1 MIIIKKGKLIAAV
14 FFSFLLI
21 LLVAIWGYRIGM
33 QSQLKS
39 ASELILFFGFIAA
52 GLQFVLLIAVLVY
65 AKQKENDFLM
75 LTKAIQLNG
84 VLSESRA
91 KKLGNLGFAL
101 QEALD
106 EAYKISEQ
114 KSVKIAGLNGLVS
127 DLLHIIDLPLVV
139 VNLTGEILDFSPKAQ
154 ASTGCKK
161 GDLLTEIA
169 PSISIKEAFQK
180 AVQTRAAT
188 QQGEDALCHPVFS
201 TTGTLSFFLVDLS
214 QQHIITKVMEN
225 VKHLMQKTEMEK
237 KNWNPLRKLLKK

>member
-65 AKQKENDFLM
+65 AKQKKNDFLM

-101 QEALD
+101 REALD

-169 PSISIKEAFQK
+169 PSVSIKEAFQK
-180 AVQTRAAT
+180 AVQTRSAT

-214 QQHIITKVMEN
+214 QQPIITKVMEN

>member
-214 QQHIITKVMEN
+214 QQPIITKVMEN